1 MNVGT
6 LVFGEALVDEFP
18 AEQVVGGAPFN
29 VARHLAAFMAPPL
42 VITRIGDDR
51 NGAAVRAE
59 LERFAMLEGGVQVD
73 PMEETGRVVVER
85 NPQGHGQG
93 AAHRFHILPRQAYD
107 FIDARAAVA
116 SLGQAAT
123 TAGMI
128 YFGTL
133 AQRSEPSRLA
143 LAAVLDATPA
153 RRFLDLNLRPG
164 QADEALVTRALTA
177 ADIVKVNEAELQAL
191 FGWYF
196 QIGPDTPPPGTAE
209 VHAACRALVDR
220 FGLEALIVTLRVL
233 RRRWQPRRASRQ
245 SGAAVRD
252 RHERRGRRLRRDL
265 PARPCARLAARAHAG
280 ARQRIRR
287 RDLRGERCGAARH
300 EFLRQVGGTLEVAA
314 PVSVIRRSGSAGSS
328 ASRS

>member
-59 LERFAMLEGGVQVD
+59 FERFAMLEAGVQVD

-85 NPQGHGQG
+85 NPLGQG
-93 AAHRFHILPRQAYD
+93 AGHRFHILKRQAYD
-107 FIDARAAVA
+107 FIDAQAAVA

-123 TAGMI
+123 TAATI

-220 FGLEALIVTLRVL
+220 FGLEALIVTLGHRGSVYFGADGSL
-233 RRRWQPRRASRQ
+233 VAHRDNPAPPFVIDT
-245 SGAAVRD
+245 SGAGDAFAAIFLLGRA
-252 RHERRGRRLRRDL
+252 RGWPLEL
-265 PARPCARLAARAHAG
+265 TLARANEFAG
-280 ARQRIRR
+280 AICAVSGAVP
-287 RDLRGERCGAARH
+287 RDMNFYDRW
-300 EFLRQVGGTLEVAA
+300 VAKWK
-314 PVSVIRRSGSAGSS
+314 
-328 ASRS
+328 